1 MTNTQPKDSAESIAK
16 RHARNIDGKDFCDR
30 QLISAELRHEHP
42 NCVPTLLYWHP
53 DVGSRGSVPAASIFQ
68 RFAQFGKSIFAAV
81 SDTETP
87 AKSVLVKLIV
97 SKRHP
102 LSHLEKCV
110 RESLINLAATQ
121 LCTGAKPDVTDL
133 KKITLDHRVCFYSAK
148 THKPWPLDTL
158 LEKLDRYDSGD
169 DNFLRLMVSI
179 ERLST
184 PLASH
189 EQQEQKKDTM
199 LDIEI

>member
-42 NCVPTLLYWHP
+42 HCVPTLLYWHP
-53 DVGSRGSVPAASIFQ
+53 DVGSRGSVPAVSIFQ
-68 RFAQFGKSIFAAV
+68 RFAQFGKSMFTTV
-81 SDTETP
+81 CDETP

-102 LSHLEKCV
+102 LSHLERCV

-121 LCTGAKPDVTDL
+121 LCTGAKPDSTEL
-133 KKITLDHRVCFYSAK
+133 KKIALDHRVCFYSAK

-158 LEKLDRYDSGD
+158 LEKLDQYDSGD

-184 PLASH
+184 TPLAPYEQ
-189 EQQEQKKDTM
+189 EQQKNAL